1 MSIRI
6 LTPRFLRP
14 RLRIHAHAR
23 LATLSQTKLLS
34 TLPNIPIFRALQNH
48 DPSSLAVVHSAS
60 TRSFTYG
67 NLIADVL
74 RAKDDLERKAPDKL
88 AGERVAFLAEN
99 SYDYVVTLLA
109 VFASDAIA
117 LPLSPSFPIGEL
129 QYIMDNSQ
137 AKVLLATEKY
147 ADKASQIL
155 KAGLELDPWFDI
167 RRKIEVGADSE
178 SVQLD
183 SRGQTSSGMM
193 LYTSGT
199 TNRPKGVLI
208 PESAITAQAL
218 SLLQAWNYT
227 SQDRLLHLLPL
238 HHIHGVV
245 NATITPIFSGSSIE
259 FMYPFNPEKVWRR
272 LAAPFLPSEETRKS
286 KITFLTAVPTI
297 YNRLMTSFQSL
308 PPEFQSAAQKGIHP
322 DHLRLNISGS
332 AALPT
337 PTKEKWTSLSGGNV
351 LLERFGMTEVGM
363 AISCGLDPVD
373 RVDGSVGWPLPG
385 VEARLVDTETDEV
398 IPVGQ
403 ETDANGRAFEG
414 EIQLRGET
422 IFREYWGNEKATRES
437 FVKADDDGKPWF
449 RTGDVATRR
458 VVDGVG
464 KGSSGEWAQ
473 GPMYFISG
481 RKSVDIIKTGGEKV
495 SALEVE
501 RELLSLYAPHFPV
514 LSFVYLYAEE
524 NADMVS
530 SPQVTEAAV
539 VGLPSEQWGQKVA
552 VVLVLNP
559 DAATSGRNGKS
570 WGPMD
575 MRRALKDRLAGYKIP
590 QEMKIMESIPR
601 NAMGK
606 VNKKALVKEV
616 FGV

>member
-1 MSIRI
+1 MSTCLLALR
-6 LTPRFLRP
+6 LPRTG
-14 RLRIHAHAR
+14 LRIRAHAPAR
-23 LATLSQTKLLS
+23 LATLSAHTKLLS

-48 DPSSLAVVHSAS
+48 DTSSLAVVHSAS

-67 NLIADVL
+67 NLVADVL
-74 RAKDDLERKAPDKL
+74 RAKDDLERKASGKL
-88 AGERVAFLAEN
+88 TGERVAFLAEN
-99 SYDYVVTLLA
+99 SYDYVITLLA
-109 VFASDAIA
+109 IFASDAIA
-117 LPLSPSFPIGEL
+117 LPLSPSFPVGEL
-129 QYIMDNSQ
+129 QYIMDNSR

-147 ADKASQIL
+147 ADKAGQIL
-155 KAGLELDPWFDI
+155 KAGLELEPLFDI
-167 RRKIEVGADSE
+167 RQKIEVGGSVE

-183 SRGQTSSGMM
+183 NRERSSSGMM

-208 PESAITAQAL
+208 PESAITAQAS
-218 SLLQAWNYT
+218 SLLHAWKYT
-227 SQDRLLHLLPL
+227 PQDRLLHLLPL

-245 NATITPIFSGSSIE
+245 NATIAPIFSGSSIE
-259 FMYPFNPEKVWRR
+259 FMYPFNPEQVWRR
-272 LAAPFLPSEETRKS
+272 LAAPFLPSETETKTSKS

-297 YNRLMTSFQSL
+297 YNRLMTSFPSL
-308 PPEFQSAAQKGIHP
+308 PPEIQSAAQKGIHP

-385 VEARLVDTETDEV
+385 VEARLVDTETDRL

-403 ETDANGRAFEG
+403 ETDANGRALEG

-422 IFREYWGNEKATRES
+422 IFPKYWGNEKATTES
-437 FVKADDDGKPWF
+437 FVQADDDGKPWF

-458 VVDGVG
+458 VVDGTG

-501 RELLSLYAPHFPV
+501 RELLSL
-514 LSFVYLYAEE
+514 
-524 NADMVS
+524 
-530 SPQVTEAAV
+530 PQVTEAAV

-552 VVLVLNP
+552 VVLVLDP
-559 DAATSGRNGKS
+559 EAATSGRNGKS

-590 QEMKIMESIPR
+590 QEMKVLESIPR

>member
-1 MSIRI
+1 MSTRI

-23 LATLSQTKLLS
+23 LATLSAHRKLLS
-34 TLPNIPIFRALQNH
+34 TLPNIAIFRALQKH
-48 DPSSLAVVHSAS
+48 DPSSLAVLHSAS

-67 NLIADVL
+67 NLIGDVL
-74 RAKDDLERKAPDKL
+74 RAKDDLERKASGKL
-88 AGERVAFLAEN
+88 AGERIAFLAEN

-109 VFASDAIA
+109 IFASDAIA
-117 LPLSPSFPIGEL
+117 LPLSPSFPVGEL

-147 ADKASQIL
+147 ADKASQVL
-155 KAGLELDPWFDI
+155 KAGLEFDPLFDV
-167 RRKIEVGADSE
+167 RRKIEVGAVAE
-178 SVQLD
+178 FVQLD
-183 SRGQTSSGMM
+183 SREQTSSGMM

-208 PESAITAQAL
+208 PESAIAAQAS
-218 SLLQAWNYT
+218 SLIHAWNY
-227 SQDRLLHLLPL
+227 SPQDRLLHLLPL

-245 NATITPIFSGSSIE
+245 NATITPIISGSSIE
-259 FMYPFNPEKVWRR
+259 FMYPFNPEQVWRR
-272 LAAPFLPSEETRKS
+272 LAAPFLPSEDTKS

-297 YNRLMTSFQSL
+297 YNRLMSSFQHLS
-308 PPEFQSAAQKGIHP
+308 PDIQSAAQKGIHP
-322 DHLRLNISGS
+322 EHLRLNISGS

-337 PTKEKWTSLSGGNV
+337 PTKEKWSSLSGGNV

-385 VEARLVDTETDEV
+385 VEARLVDTETDQV

-403 ETDANGRAFEG
+403 ETDANGRALEG

-422 IFREYWGNEKATRES
+422 IFREYWGNEKATTES
-437 FVKADDDGKPWF
+437 FVKADDNGKPWF

-464 KGSSGEWAQ
+464 RGSSGEWAQ

-501 RELLSLYAPHFPV
+501 RELLSL
-514 LSFVYLYAEE
+514 
-524 NADMVS
+524 
-530 SPQVTEAAV
+530 PQVTEAAV

-559 DAATSGRNGKS
+559 DAAISGRNGKS

-590 QEMKIMESIPR
+590 QEMKILESIPR